1 MPGAILCPKDIA
13 KQKQKHTYT
22 QTTTIYIKKK
32 DKCLALMELNSIVG
46 YDTDTY

>member
-22 QTTTIYIKKK
+22 QTTIYIYIKKTNV
-32 DKCLALMELNSIVG
+32 LL
-46 YDTDTY
+46 

>member
-22 QTTTIYIKKK
+22 QTTTIKKKK

>member
-22 QTTTIYIKKK
+22 QTTTIKKK
-32 DKCLALMELNSIVG
+32 KTNVLL
-46 YDTDTY
+46 